1 MTQDELSKLMDEQE
15 RKIRQ
20 QRERIELLNS
30 AIDEFQKQ
38 CNKAIALIRE
48 SKREQNDFNH
58 SVPDNDDL

>member
-58 SVPDNDDL
+58 SVPDDDL

>member
-1 MTQDELSKLMDEQE
+1 MTHEQLSKLMDDQE

-38 CNKAIALIRE
+38 CNQAIALIRE

>member
-1 MTQDELSKLMDEQE
+1 MTQDELSKLMDDQE

>member
-1 MTQDELSKLMDEQE
+1 MTQDELSKLMDRQE

-20 QRERIELLNS
+20 QHERIELLNN

-48 SKREQNDFNH
+48 SKTEQNDFKQ
-58 SVPDNDDL
+58 SVPDDDL

>member
-1 MTQDELSKLMDEQE
+1 MTKEELSKLMKEHE

-38 CNKAIALIRE
+38 CNKAMELVRE
-48 SKREQNDFNH
+48 TKREQKQFNQ
-58 SVPDNDDL
+58 SVPDDDL

>member
-1 MTQDELSKLMDEQE
+1 MTQEELSKLMKEHE

-38 CNKAIALIRE
+38 CNKAMELVRE
-48 SKREQNDFNH
+48 TKREQNDFSN
-58 SVPDNDDL
+58 SIPDDDL

>member
-1 MTQDELSKLMDEQE
+1 MTQEELSKLMKEHE

-38 CNKAIALIRE
+38 CNKAMELVRE
-48 SKREQNDFNH
+48 TKTEQNDFNN
-58 SVPDNDDL
+58 SIPS

>member
-1 MTQDELSKLMDEQE
+1 MDDQE

-38 CNKAIALIRE
+38 CNQAIALIRE
-48 SKREQNDFNH
+48 SKRDQNDFNH

>member
-1 MTQDELSKLMDEQE
+1 MTKEELSKLMKEHE

-38 CNKAIALIRE
+38 CNKAMELVRE
-48 SKREQNDFNH
+48 TKREQNDFSN
-58 SVPDNDDL
+58 SIPDDDL

>member
-1 MTQDELSKLMDEQE
+1 MTQEELSKLMKEHE

-38 CNKAIALIRE
+38 CSKAMELVRE
-48 SKREQNDFNH
+48 TKREQNNFNN
-58 SVPDNDDL
+58 SVPDDDL